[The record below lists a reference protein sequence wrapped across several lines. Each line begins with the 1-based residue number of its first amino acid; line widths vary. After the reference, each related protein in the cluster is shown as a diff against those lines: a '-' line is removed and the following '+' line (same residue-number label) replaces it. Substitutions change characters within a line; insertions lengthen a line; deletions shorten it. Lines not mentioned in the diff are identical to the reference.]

1 MNPGR
6 ILLLFIGAVA
16 AVLVIA
22 AFVAT
27 RDKDRP
33 TQTEYAAAVVGARDR
48 LSDALSLTTQSTTPQ
63 QVFNRLRVTGEVAHE
78 AADDLDELGTP
89 EKYEEEG
96 AQLVAALRYFGDELD
111 ATADA
116 LDDFRENVV
125 TKLQGLEF
133 KGYTRVQRALRQLRG
148 DGIDVPLLTG
158 Y

>member
-27 RDKDRP
+27 RKDRP
-33 TQTEYAAAVVGARDR
+33 TQTEYAAAVVDARDD
-48 LSDALSLTTQSTTPQ
+48 LSDSLSLTTQSTTPQ
-63 QVFNRLRVTGEVAHE
+63 QVFNRLRVTSTVAHE
-78 AADDLDELGTP
+78 AADDLEELGTP

>member
-27 RDKDRP
+27 RKDRP
-33 TQTEYAAAVVGARDR
+33 TQTEYAAAVVDARDD
-48 LSDALSLTTQSTTPQ
+48 LSDSLSLTTQSTTPQ
-63 QVFNRLRVTGEVAHE
+63 QVFNRLRVTGKVAHE
-78 AADDLDELGTP
+78 AADDLEELGTP
-89 EKYEEEG
+89 EKYEEEA

-125 TKLQGLEF
+125 KRLQGLQF

>member
-33 TQTEYAAAVVGARDR
+33 TQTEYAAAVVDARDR
-48 LSDALSLTTQSTTPQ
+48 LSDSLSLTTQSTTPQ
-63 QVFNRLRVTGEVAHE
+63 QVFNRLRVTGKVAHE
-78 AADDLDELGTP
+78 AADDLEELGTP
-89 EKYEEEG
+89 KKYEEEG

-125 TKLQGLEF
+125 KRLQGLQF